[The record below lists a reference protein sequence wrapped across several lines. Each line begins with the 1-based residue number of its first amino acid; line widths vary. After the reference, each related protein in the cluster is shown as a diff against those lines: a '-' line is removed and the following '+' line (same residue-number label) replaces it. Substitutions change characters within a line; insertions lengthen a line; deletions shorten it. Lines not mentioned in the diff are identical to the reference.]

1 MERTV
6 LLVDDEASIRKNVRR
21 TLEKHHWKVIEAAS
35 YAEAEAVLNSDVP
48 LQTILLDLNL
58 PDGLGWDLIEK
69 VRGRPDRPAL
79 IVITG
84 EGSIDHAITAVRTG
98 ASDFLLKPFT
108 TSQLEDALA
117 RSCTERPMRGSMAAF
132 VKPIDR
138 WRSDNAQQILGN
150 HPSILRMLEMIRRVA
165 DTVASVLVT
174 GESGTGK
181 ELVARAVHM
190 ASRRRHNP
198 LVVLNCAA
206 IPENLIESE
215 LFGHVK
221 GAFTG
226 ATSTRQGHFVAADTG
241 TIFLDEIGDLPLP
254 MQSKLLRVVQEH
266 EVTPVGRDQSIKI
279 DTRIIAATNVDLEK
293 AVADGRF
300 REDLYYRLNV
310 IPIEVPAL
318 REWRS
323 DIPDL
328 IACFI
333 DRYNKRLGCA
343 VTGLERG
350 VVERLQEYDWPGNV
364 RELENTLE
372 RMVLF
377 RSVGRLEIADLPD
390 RLQAGADAGDPIDA
404 ATLPTGGLVLRDAV
418 DSYEWSLI
426 EQALTRANGN
436 TSKAARLMNV
446 HRTTLIEKINRLCPD
461 RDEARDA
468 KGEAEQGWRSTYTDS
483 A

>member
-1 MERTV
+1 
-6 LLVDDEASIRKNVRR
+6 
-21 TLEKHHWKVIEAAS
+21 
-35 YAEAEAVLNSDVP
+35 
-48 LQTILLDLNL
+48 
-58 PDGLGWDLIEK
+58 
-69 VRGRPDRPAL
+69 
-79 IVITG
+79 
-84 EGSIDHAITAVRTG
+84 
-98 ASDFLLKPFT
+98 
-108 TSQLEDALA
+108 
-117 RSCTERPMRGSMAAF
+117 MRGSMAAF

-254 MQSKLLRVVQEH
+254 MQSKLLCVVQEH
-266 EVTPVGRDQSIKI
+266 EVTPVGQDRSIKI

-318 REWRS
+318 REWQS

-343 VTGLERG
+343 VTGLDRG

-390 RLQAGADAGDPIDA
+390 RLQAGADAGVPIGA
-404 ATLPTGGLVLRDAV
+404 ATLPTGGLVLRDVV

-426 EQALTRANGN
+426 EQALSRANGN

-468 KGEAEQGWRSTYTDS
+468 KGEAEQGWRSTFSDS